1 MKQSPS
7 DYRGKTDFPNEAFV
21 QQAVEQW
28 LTRDGFRVF
37 RDRLVDVKAS
47 RDSGGEPKVWHIEA
61 KGKTSAVGLDFR
73 TGVGQLVQRMKDRA
87 HQYGIA
93 IPDIPEFRKQTDQF
107 APWVLSKLQIH
118 WIWVSKDGTVSV
130 DTPPQ

>member
-7 DYRGKTDFPNEAFV
+7 DYRGKTDFPYETFV
-21 QQAVEQW
+21 QRAVEQW
-28 LTRDGFRVF
+28 LTREGFQIF
-37 RDRLVDVKAS
+37 PDPLVDVKAS
-47 RDSGGEPKVWHIEA
+47 KDSGIAWHIEA

-93 IPDIPEFRKQTDQF
+93 IPDIPQFRKQTDTF

-118 WIWVSKDGTVSV
+118 WIWVSKDGSVSV
-130 DTPPQ
+130 DPPPHTGA